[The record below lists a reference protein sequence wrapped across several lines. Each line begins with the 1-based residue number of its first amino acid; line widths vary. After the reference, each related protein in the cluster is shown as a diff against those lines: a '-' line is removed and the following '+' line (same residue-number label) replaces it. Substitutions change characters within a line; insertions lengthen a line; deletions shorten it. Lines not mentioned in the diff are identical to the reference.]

1 MKEIEYKYLVK
12 DSSWKQGAI
21 LSKSKLKQGYISSK
35 AGKVVRVRISDSDA
49 WITIKGPTKGITRDE
64 YEYQIPFTDGKEM
77 LDTLVEGSIIVKTRY
92 VVLYGGKKWEIDVF
106 AGDNKGLVTAEIEL
120 KSEKEKYK
128 IPTWIGAD
136 VSDERKYSNSNL
148 VKNPYKNWVK

>member
-1 MKEIEYKYLVK
+1 MKEIERKYILK
-12 DSSWKQGAI
+12 NASWKQEVI
-21 LSKSKLKQGYISSK
+21 LSKTQYKQGYISSK
-35 AGKVVRVRISDSDA
+35 NGKVVRVRLTDSYA
-49 WITIKGPTKGITRDE
+49 KLTVKGPTSGISRDE
-64 YEYQIPFTDGKEM
+64 FEYDIPLADAKIM

-148 VKNPYKNWVK
+148 VKNPYKHWVK